1 MKNEMLTS
9 EFGGEL
15 FSLKIEG
22 TERIHQGEEC
32 KDEYGNVF
40 WKRHCPV
47 LFPIVGKLKN
57 NKTIINEK
65 VYEMSQHGFARD
77 QKFELVEKSDNIHSY
92 ILKSNEYTKTIY
104 PFDFELY
111 NIYCLDKNK
120 LTVKYKVS
128 NTGNSE
134 MPFAIGS
141 HPGFKINEKDL
152 KEEKYYLEFEEDE
165 EEIKFLSLDDG
176 LVKKGYIENLLIEKK
191 RINLNSCTFENDA
204 IIMENIASKK
214 IYLYNKKENKK
225 VLSVNFEQFPYLG
238 VWSKPNAPFVCIEPW
253 FSTADSVETN
263 GAFMEKRNI
272 LTLKPKETF
281 ECEYIV
287 EFF

>member
-15 FSLKIEG
+15 LSLKIDG
-22 TERIHQGEEC
+22 IERIHQGEKC
-32 KDEYGNVF
+32 KDENGNVF

-77 QKFELVEKSDNIHSY
+77 QEFELVEKSDNIHSY
-92 ILKSNEYTKTIY
+92 VLKSNEYTKTIY

-111 NIYCLDKNK
+111 NIYYLDKNK

-134 MPFAIGS
+134 MPFSIGS
-141 HPGFKINEKDL
+141 HPGFKIDEKDL
-152 KEEKYYLEFEEDE
+152 KGEKYYLEFEKE
-165 EEIKFLSLDDG
+165 ENEIKFLSLDDG
-176 LVKKGYIENLLIEKK
+176 LVKKGYIKNLLIDKK
-191 RINLNSCTFENDA
+191 RINLNSYTFENDA
-204 IIMENIASKK
+204 IIMENIASKN
-214 IYLYNKKENKK
+214 IYLYNKTENKK

-238 VWSKPNAPFVCIEPW
+238 LWSKPNAPFLCIEPW
-253 FSTADSVETN
+253 FSIADSVETN
-263 GAFMEKRNI
+263 GVFMEKRNI

-281 ECEYIV
+281 KCEYTV